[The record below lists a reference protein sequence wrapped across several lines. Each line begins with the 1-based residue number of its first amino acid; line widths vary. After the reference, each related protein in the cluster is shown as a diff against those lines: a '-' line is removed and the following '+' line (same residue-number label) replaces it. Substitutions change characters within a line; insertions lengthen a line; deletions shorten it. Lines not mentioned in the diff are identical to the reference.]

1 VLIEQTQFS
10 HHPLF
15 GKIALGFG
23 AAEARAINVSD
34 GGRLFA
40 FGALRRLFKLIT
52 SPMTD
57 SAVSNA
63 GNAQLQHRKFI
74 PPKAAIIGDVP

>member
-1 VLIEQTQFS
+1 LIEQTQFS

-34 GGRLFA
+34 GDRLFA
-40 FGALRRLFKLIT
+40 FGALPALVQVNHIPHDRFRCLKCRERAAANIENSFRQKRL
-52 SPMTD
+52 
-57 SAVSNA
+57 
-63 GNAQLQHRKFI
+63 
-74 PPKAAIIGDVP
+74 